1 MKQGKI
7 SYPVLWFTKLTGVL
21 PALLFFKPK
30 VYYVDKKVQGRKL
43 PKSSILMS
51 NHKSL
56 MDFVLY
62 LVLFF
67 GNNIRFLMAE
77 VLFNKGK
84 AFAKFLHLI
93 GGIGV
98 DRDDKNFGFI
108 SESIEVLDNGG
119 TLVIFP
125 QGRLPIAGKPFPFT
139 VSTAFIATHADA
151 PIVPVFTDGN
161 YGIKKRAHVVIGEAF
176 YLNDY
181 IKEGLSEDEQLKHL
195 TEVLEEKVYELKNE
209 IAKRKK

>member
-1 MKQGKI
+1 MI
-7 SYPVLWFTKLTGVL
+7 RNKLLVNLCLGFVKVTGIL
-21 PALLFFKPK
+21 PALILLKPK
-30 VYYVDKKVQGRKL
+30 VHLAKNAKRHL
-43 PKSSILMS
+43 PSPCILVS
-51 NHKSL
+51 NHTSL

-62 LVLFF
+62 LVIFPF
-67 GNNIRFLMAE
+67 RTIRFLMAE

-93 GGIGV
+93 GGIRV

-108 SESIEVLDNGG
+108 SDSIEVLDNCG
-119 TLVIFP
+119 TLGIFP
-125 QGRLPIAGKPFPFT
+125 QGRLPVAGKPFPFT

-195 TEVLEEKVYELKNE
+195 TEVLEEKVYELKN
-209 IAKRKK
+209 

>member
-1 MKQGKI
+1 MIRNKLLVNLCLGF
-7 SYPVLWFTKLTGVL
+7 VKLTGIL
-21 PALLFFKPK
+21 PALILLKPK
-30 VYYVDKKVQGRKL
+30 VYLAKNAKRHL
-43 PKSSILMS
+43 PSPCILVS
-51 NHKSL
+51 NHTSL

-62 LVLFF
+62 LVIFPF
-67 GNNIRFLMAE
+67 RTIRFLMAE

-93 GGIGV
+93 GGIRV

-119 TLVIFP
+119 TLGIFP

-151 PIVPVFTDGN
+151 SIVPVFTDGN